1 MPEKIIHLDSKNS
14 NYLLNTNNTTS
25 NSRNSFHTNYKLSQ
39 EFSKIKKISL
49 LSLEIPINFNNIRSG
64 STNVFSFL
72 LNGGRFDMY
81 MKEMNHTSIESLITD
96 LNLRFYMYVFLPVVI
111 TASVTTA
118 NRIRLNLSGMRPITF
133 SIIDTNFSY
142 NICGFRG
149 SIDKLIDIGTETTS
163 TITMV
168 NGLINSNTITNL
180 PSTTSP
186 YYYLASQSTYNL
198 NPDNYISLF
207 IPQLSGC
214 VADMNGSNTTIFK
227 IPMNCIYGMTYFFQ
241 ENLNFKQEVE
251 ITDKNFR
258 LTDLTI
264 TIYDRYG
271 KNIENNGLD
280 YSLSL
285 LIEYDY

>member
-1 MPEKIIHLDSKNS
+1 MFFP
-14 NYLLNTNNTTS
+14 YL
-25 NSRNSFHTNYKLSQ
+25 
-39 EFSKIKKISL
+39 SKI
-49 LSLEIPINFNNIRSG
+49 
-64 STNVFSFL
+64 
-72 LNGGRFDMY
+72 
-81 MKEMNHTSIESLITD
+81 
-96 LNLRFYMYVFLPVVI
+96 VI
-111 TASVTTA
+111 VNS
-118 NRIRLNLSGMRPITF
+118 
-133 SIIDTNFSY
+133 
-142 NICGFRG
+142 
-149 SIDKLIDIGTETTS
+149 TTS
-163 TITMV
+163 TNIP
-168 NGLINSNTITNL
+168 LS
-180 PSTTSP
+180 TSP

-241 ENLNFKQEVE
+241 ENLNFKQQVE

-264 TIYDRYG
+264 TVYDRYG

>member
-14 NYLLNTNNTTS
+14 NYLLNTNDTTS

-241 ENLNFKQEVE
+241 ENLNFKQQVE

-258 LTDLTI
+258 LTDLTV

>member
-14 NYLLNTNNTTS
+14 NYLLNTNDTTS

>member
-1 MPEKIIHLDSKNS
+1 
-14 NYLLNTNNTTS
+14 
-25 NSRNSFHTNYKLSQ
+25 
-39 EFSKIKKISL
+39 
-49 LSLEIPINFNNIRSG
+49 
-64 STNVFSFL
+64 
-72 LNGGRFDMY
+72 MY
-81 MKEMNHTSIESLITD
+81 MKETNHTSIDSLITD
-96 LNLRFYMYVFLPVVI
+96 LNLRFYMYVILPVVI
-111 TASVTTA
+111 TASVTTS

-133 SIIDTNFSY
+133 SLIDTNFSY

-149 SIDKLIDIGTETTS
+149 NIDKLIDVGTETTS
-163 TITMV
+163 TTTMANGIV
-168 NGLINSNTITNL
+168 NNSTITNI
-180 PSTTSP
+180 PTTTSP

-258 LTDLTI
+258 LTDITI
-264 TIYDRYG
+264 TIFDRYG

-285 LIEYDY
+285 LIEYDN

>member
-14 NYLLNTNNTTS
+14 NYLLNPNNTTL
-25 NSRNSFHTNYKLSQ
+25 NTRNSFHTNYKLSQ

-72 LNGGRFDMY
+72 LNGGRYDMY
-81 MKEMNHTSIESLITD
+81 MKEMNHTSIDSLITD
-96 LNLRFYMYVFLPVVI
+96 LNLRFYMYVLLPVVI
-111 TASVTTA
+111 TASITTS
-118 NRIRLNLSGMRPITF
+118 NRIRLNLSGIRPITF
-133 SIIDTNFSY
+133 SLIDTNFSY
-142 NICGFRG
+142 NICGFRS
-149 SIDKLIDIGTETTS
+149 SIDKLIDVGTETT
-163 TITMV
+163 TTV
-168 NGLINSNTITNL
+168 TLINGIVSSIT
-180 PSTTSP
+180 STNIPLSTSP
-186 YYYLASQSTYNL
+186 YYYLASQATYNL

>member
-14 NYLLNTNNTTS
+14 NYLLNTNDTTS

-227 IPMNCIYGMTYFFQ
+227 IPMNCIYGMTCFFQ
-241 ENLNFKQEVE
+241 ENLNFKQQVE

-258 LTDLTI
+258 LTDLTV

>member
-14 NYLLNTNNTTS
+14 SYIINPNNTSLNT
-25 NSRNSFHTNYKLSQ
+25 RNSFHTNYKLSQ

-49 LSLEIPINFNNIRSG
+49 ISLEIPIGFNNIRAG

-72 LNGGRFDMY
+72 LNNIRYDLY
-81 MKEMNHTSIESLITD
+81 MKETNHTSIDSLIAD
-96 LNLRFYMYVFLPVVI
+96 LNLRFYMYVVLPVII
-111 TASVTTA
+111 TASVTST

-133 SIIDTNFSY
+133 SLIDTNFSY
-142 NICGFRG
+142 NICGLRG
-149 SIDKLIDIGTETTS
+149 NIDKLIDTGTETT
-163 TITMV
+163 TIITMA
-168 NGLINSNTITNL
+168 NGIVNSNTSTSI
-180 PSTTSP
+180 PSSTSP

>member
-14 NYLLNTNNTTS
+14 NYLLNPNNTTL
-25 NSRNSFHTNYKLSQ
+25 NTRNSFHTNYKLSQ

-49 LSLEIPINFNNIRSG
+49 LSLEMPIAFNNIRYG

-72 LNGGRFDMY
+72 LNGTQRDLS
-81 MKEMNHTSIESLITD
+81 MKEMNHSSIDTLITD
-96 LNLRFYMYVFLPVVI
+96 LNLRLYMYIGLPVII
-111 TASVTTA
+111 TASVNSN
-118 NRIRLNLSGMRPITF
+118 NRIRLNFSGMRPITF

-142 NICGFRG
+142 NILGFRS
-149 SIDKLIDIGTETTS
+149 SIDKLIDMGGETTS
-163 TITMV
+163 VTTII
-168 NGLINSNTITNL
+168 NGIINITH
-180 PSTTSP
+180 STSFTTSTSN
-186 YYYLASQSTYNL
+186 YYCLASQSMYNL

-241 ENLNFKQEVE
+241 ENLNFKQQVE

-264 TIYDRYG
+264 TVYDRYG

>member
-14 NYLLNTNNTTS
+14 NYLLNPSNTTL
-25 NSRNSFHTNYKLSQ
+25 NTRNSFHTNYKLSQ

-49 LSLEIPINFNNIRSG
+49 LSLEIPIAFNNIRYG

-81 MKEMNHTSIESLITD
+81 MKETNHTSIDSLITD
-96 LNLRFYMYVFLPVVI
+96 LNLRFYMYVFLPIVI
-111 TASVTTA
+111 TASVTTT
-118 NRIRLNLSGMRPITF
+118 NRIRLNISGMRPITF
-133 SIIDTNFSY
+133 SLIDTNFSY

-149 SIDKLIDIGTETTS
+149 SIDKLIDVGTETT
-163 TITMV
+163 TNVTMA
-168 NGLINSNTITNL
+168 NGIINSSTTTNV
-180 PSTTSP
+180 PISTSP

-207 IPQLSGC
+207 ISQLSGC
-214 VADMNGSNTTIFK
+214 VSDMNGSNTTIFK

-241 ENLNFKQEVE
+241 ENFNFKQQVE

-264 TIYDRYG
+264 TIFDRYG

>member
-14 NYLLNTNNTTS
+14 NYLLNPSNTTL
-25 NSRNSFHTNYKLSQ
+25 NTRNSFHTNYKLSQ

-72 LNGGRFDMY
+72 LNGGRYDMY
-81 MKEMNHTSIESLITD
+81 MKETNHTSIDSLITD
-96 LNLRFYMYVFLPVVI
+96 LNLRFYMYVILPVVI
-111 TASVTTA
+111 TASVTTS

-133 SIIDTNFSY
+133 SLIDTNFSY

-149 SIDKLIDIGTETTS
+149 NIDKLIDVGTETTS
-163 TITMV
+163 TTTMANGIV
-168 NGLINSNTITNL
+168 NNSTITNI
-180 PSTTSP
+180 PTTTSP

-258 LTDLTI
+258 LTDITI
-264 TIYDRYG
+264 TIFDRYG

-285 LIEYDY
+285 LIEYDN